1 MENQEIVERTNEA
14 IETAEDTVVDLE
26 PGKTLKIMASVGLIA
41 LVGFAAYKFV
51 VKPIVAKRKAKK
63 LARIQAE
70 TSEVDDDFEEDDS
83 ES

>member
-14 IETAEDTVVDLE
+14 IETVEDTVVDLE

-51 VKPIVAKRKAKK
+51 VKPIIAKRRAKK
-63 LARIQAE
+63 LAKIQTE